1 MLEAG
6 EDPLY
11 IARRLVRFASEDVGL
26 AEPGALAQAV
36 AAKEAYHFIG
46 LPEGKLALAQ
56 AVVYLAAAPKSNA
69 VYRAYGAAAKDALED
84 VTEPVPLHLRNA
96 VTGHMKAWGYGKDYE
111 YAHDNDEKVAGMECL
126 PERLRSRRYYT
137 PTEEGFEKRMGERLA
152 HIERTKEGLRNK
164 DR

>member
-1 MLEAG
+1 M
-6 EDPLY
+6 
-11 IARRLVRFASEDVGL
+11 RRRVSFAQG
-26 AEPGALAQAV
+26 G
-36 AAKEAYHFIG
+36 AAKKAYHFIG

-126 PERLRSRRYYT
+126 PERLRGRRYYT
-137 PTEEGFEKRMGERLA
+137 PSEEGFEKRMRERLA
-152 HIERTKEGLRNK
+152 DIDRVKKRLRESLRNK